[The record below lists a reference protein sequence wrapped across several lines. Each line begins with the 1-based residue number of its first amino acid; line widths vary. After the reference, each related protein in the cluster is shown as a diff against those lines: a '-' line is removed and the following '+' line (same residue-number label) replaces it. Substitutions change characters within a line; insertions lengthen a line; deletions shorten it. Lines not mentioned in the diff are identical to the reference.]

1 MRRRARARRAR
12 TFRRIV
18 HPSDFSP
25 ASRPA
30 FRRAVALATANNA
43 PLTILHVLSVLP
55 LMPDAYMPPSTY
67 VQLLESQRAQAQK
80 QLGRLVA
87 QARAA
92 GARAS
97 GHLIEIGVAA
107 ERIVRFA
114 RSRRADLI
122 VMGTH
127 GRTGLART
135 LIGSVAARVVALAH
149 CPVLTV
155 HA

>member
-1 MRRRARARRAR
+1 MTRS
-12 TFRRIV
+12 FRRIV
-18 HPSDFSP
+18 HPTDFST

-30 FRRAVALATANNA
+30 FRRAVALATANHA
-43 PLTILHVLSVLP
+43 TLSILHVLPALP
-55 LMPDAYMPPSTY
+55 IMADAYIAPSTY
-67 VQLLESQRAQAQK
+67 TQLLESQRGQARK
-80 QLGRLVA
+80 QLARLVA
-87 QARAA
+87 QARAG
-92 GARAS
+92 GARVT
-97 GHLIEIGVAA
+97 GHMIEAGVAA

-127 GRTGLART
+127 GRTGLARA
-135 LIGSVAARVVALAH
+135 LIGSVAGRVVAIAR